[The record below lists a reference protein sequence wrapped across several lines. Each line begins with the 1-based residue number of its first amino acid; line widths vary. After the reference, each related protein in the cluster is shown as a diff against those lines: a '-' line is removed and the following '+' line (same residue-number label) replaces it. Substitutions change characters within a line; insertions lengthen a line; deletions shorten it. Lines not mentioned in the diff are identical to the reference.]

1 LTVSTLRN
9 SASAISRLEAGPAN
23 GSSVLFDRFG
33 VGELPQ
39 NRKRGELARRAI
51 ESGAVAH

>member
-1 LTVSTLRN
+1 MSTLRN